1 MSKVVLSGY
10 YGFGN
15 LGDEAI
21 LQGLAQGLSRKGHS
35 VTILSDNP
43 AATQQAYGFK
53 AYSRLAGVLPALLQ
67 ADVLI
72 SGGGGLL
79 QDKTSFRSLQY
90 YLGLI
95 RLARTLRKKV
105 IVYGQSIGPLSEH
118 GLKEVAKTLKGLP
131 IAVRDCASQD
141 LLSRLNIQ
149 SMLVADAALLLEP
162 PSALSPSLDVLLIP
176 RAHYPDLQEG
186 LCNLAHDLLERG
198 FKVGV
203 SMIQPGEDTP
213 DMNALL
219 GLGCIDCPAET
230 VSELLEVI
238 SQSRYVVSGRLHGL
252 ILASLAGV
260 NFCGLVYDPKV
271 KAFLQEMHAPFF
283 NLPVHRTQLLETV
296 LEQPHIFQG
305 THQTMRQRALDGLDW
320 LHTQIS

>member
-1 MSKVVLSGY
+1 MSKIVLSGY

-21 LQGLAQGLSRKGHS
+21 LQGLANSLKTKGHE

-43 AATQQAYGFK
+43 ILTEQSYGFK
-53 AYSRLAGVLPALLQ
+53 SRSRLTGALPALLG

-95 RLARTLRKKV
+95 RLAKTLGKKV
-105 IVYGQSIGPLSEH
+105 VVFGQSIGPLSER
-118 GLKEVAKTLKGLP
+118 GQKEVAKTLNNIP
-131 IAVRDCASQD
+131 VAVRDRTSQD
-141 LLSRLNIQ
+141 LLKTIGIQ
-149 SMLVADAALLLEP
+149 SELVADAALLLE
-162 PSALSPSLDVLLIP
+162 SPKTITPHIDVLLIP
-176 RAHYPDLQEG
+176 RGHYPDLQEG
-186 LCNLAHDLLERG
+186 LYNLADDLLERG

-203 SMIQPGEDTP
+203 SMVQPSEDSL
-213 DMNALL
+213 DMEALR
-219 GLGCIDCPAET
+219 GLGCIDCPAQT
-230 VSELLEVI
+230 ASDLLEVI

-271 KAFLQEMHAPFF
+271 RAFLQEMQAPGFD
-283 NLPVHRTQLLETV
+283 LPIHRAQLLEAA
-296 LEQPHIFQG
+296 LEQPSISQEQH
-305 THQTMRQRALDGLDW
+305 HAMRQRALDGLDW
-320 LHTQIS
+320 LHNQIL

>member
-21 LQGLAQGLSRKGHS
+21 LQGLARGLSQKGHS
-35 VTILSDNP
+35 VTILSENP
-43 AATQQAYGFK
+43 EHTERAYGFK
-53 AYSRLAGVLPALLQ
+53 SCSRIAGALPALLQ
-67 ADVLI
+67 ADVLV

-95 RLARTLRKKV
+95 RLARMLGKKV
-105 IVYGQSIGPLSEH
+105 IVYGQSIGPLSER
-118 GLKEVAKTLKGLP
+118 GQKEIARTLNGIP
-131 IAVRDCASQD
+131 VAVRDYASQD
-141 LLSRLNIQ
+141 LLRNIHIQ
-149 SMLVADAALLLEP
+149 STLVADAALLLEP
-162 PSALSPSLDVLLIP
+162 PQPLPSSLDVLLIP
-176 RAHYPDLQEG
+176 RGHYPDLQEG
-186 LCNLAHDLLERG
+186 LLNLAHDLLERG

-203 SMIQPGEDTP
+203 SMVQPNEDSK
-213 DMNALL
+213 DLNELV

-230 VSELLEVI
+230 VTELLEVI

-260 NFCGLVYDPKV
+260 SFCGLVYDPKV
-271 KAFLQEMHAPFF
+271 KAFLQEMQAPFF
-283 NLPVHRTQLLETV
+283 DLPVHRSQLLETV
-296 LEQPHIFQG
+296 LEQPHIFQD
-305 THQTMRQRALDGLDW
+305 QLLTMRQRATDGLDW